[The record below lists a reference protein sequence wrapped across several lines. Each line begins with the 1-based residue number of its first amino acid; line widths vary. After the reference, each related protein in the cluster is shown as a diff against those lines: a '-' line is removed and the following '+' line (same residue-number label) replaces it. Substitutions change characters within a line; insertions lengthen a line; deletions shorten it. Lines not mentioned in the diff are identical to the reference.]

1 MTTDPWN
8 TPSGSDPGAENP
20 QQPPQT
26 QQPMPGVPPAVP
38 NAEWEQRWQ
47 QTFAPE
53 QAAPA
58 APLPQPSAP
67 VAGPPQQP
75 AWQAPAA
82 PPSDPAGAETAY
94 GRYSDEP
101 LPVCDYTG
109 ESDEPCEEPAK
120 AKRWSGAAVV
130 TAAIVGSLI
139 GGLLVAAGIVWA
151 FGLMPNGRTIDVS
164 SSGLGTS
171 AAPITISTKQSNVDV
186 AQAVAQ
192 KVVPS
197 VVNVKIE
204 QAVVDPFSGTS
215 GYQELGNG
223 SGIIIRPDGY
233 ILTNYH
239 VVNGADRILV
249 SVGVQDK
256 VAKVVG
262 VDPTTDL
269 AVIKIDGSGYPAIEV
284 GSSKDLQVGQWV
296 MAVGSPFG
304 LEKTVTSGIVSALQR
319 SEQAQGQTANDIT
332 TYTNLI
338 QTDAAINPGNSGGAL
353 VDEQGKL
360 VGLNSLIQ
368 SPSGGVGAA
377 QSAGI
382 GFAIP
387 SDFAVSIA
395 NQLITSGKA
404 THPYLGVST
413 QTVSE
418 SLAAQYGLNVK
429 SGAIVR
435 FVSPGGPADKAGLKS
450 GDIITKIGDSVITGV
465 EDVFAGVRQFK
476 IGDVVPVQL
485 VRGTQTLT
493 LNITLGSD
501 STAK

>member
-1 MTTDPWN
+1 
-8 TPSGSDPGAENP
+8 
-20 QQPPQT
+20 
-26 QQPMPGVPPAVP
+26 MPGVPAASPNAGWDQSWQATFGPDGAQVPATPPQAQVPQPGAVP
-38 NAEWEQRWQ
+38 SPPANAPQ
-47 QTFAPE
+47 
-53 QAAPA
+53 PA
-58 APLPQPSAP
+58 APEPQTWQPPSAP
-67 VAGPPQQP
+67 P
-75 AWQAPAA
+75 QAPI
-82 PPSDPAGAETAY
+82 PPVYPETAY
-94 GRYSDEP
+94 GRQVDEP

-109 ESDEPCEEPAK
+109 ESDEPCEEPAQ

-130 TAAIVGSLI
+130 TSSVVGALI

-151 FGLMPNGRTIDVS
+151 FGLTPVGRTVETVN
-164 SSGLGTS
+164 SGGVIS
-171 AAPITISTKQSNVDV
+171 ASAPITIATKKDNVDI

-204 QAVVDPFSGTS
+204 QAAIDPFSGTKQ
-215 GYQELGNG
+215 YQDVGNG
-223 SGIIIRPDGY
+223 SGVMIRNDGY

-269 AVIKIDGSGYPAIEV
+269 AVIKIEGTGYPAIEF

-319 SEQAQGQTANDIT
+319 SEQAQGQSANDLT

-353 VDEQGKL
+353 VDEYGKL

-387 SDFAVSIA
+387 VDFAISIA
-395 NQLITSGKA
+395 DQLISTGKA

-418 SLAAQYGLNVK
+418 ALAAQYGLNVK
-429 SGAIVR
+429 SGALVR
-435 FVSPGGPADKAGLKS
+435 FVSPAGPAEKAGLKS
-450 GDIITKIGDSVITGV
+450 GDIIVKIGDTTVSGV
-465 EDVFAGVRQFK
+465 EDVFGGVRQYK
-476 IGDVVPVQL
+476 IGEVVPVQL

-493 LNITLGSD
+493 LSITLGSD
-501 STAK
+501 SATK

>member
-1 MTTDPWN
+1 MTTDPWDA
-8 TPSGSDPGAENP
+8 PSGPTPPAQDPRSTPQTPQPLPGVPAAAPNP
-20 QQPPQT
+20 GWQQPP
-26 QQPMPGVPPAVP
+26 
-38 NAEWEQRWQ
+38 
-47 QTFAPE
+47 
-53 QAAPA
+53 
-58 APLPQPSAP
+58 SA
-67 VAGPPQQP
+67 QQP
-75 AWQAPAA
+75 AAQMPTAQQPPTASQHQTTAPQPPTA
-82 PPSDPAGAETAY
+82 PQQQPTDYAAY
-94 GRYSDEP
+94 GRHVDEP

-109 ESDEPCEEPAK
+109 ENEAPCEEPAQ

-130 TAAIVGSLI
+130 TSASLGAVI

-151 FGLMPNGRTIDVS
+151 FGLLPLGRTVDTADVS
-164 SSGLGTS
+164 STNTS
-171 AAPITISTKQSNVDV
+171 APITISAKTDGVDI

-192 KVVPS
+192 KAVPS

-204 QAVVDPFSGTS
+204 QTAIDPFSGS
-215 GYQELGNG
+215 RQYQDVGNG
-223 SGIIIRPDGY
+223 SGVIIRPDGY

-249 SVGVQDK
+249 TVGVTDK

-262 VDPTTDL
+262 PDPTTDL
-269 AVIKIDGSGYPAIEV
+269 AVIKLDGTGYPAIEV
-284 GSSKDLQVGQWV
+284 GVSKDLQVGQWV

-319 SEQAQGQTANDIT
+319 SEQAQGQSANDIT

-353 VDEQGKL
+353 VDERGKL

-387 SDFAVSIA
+387 VDFAMSIA
-395 NQLITSGKA
+395 DQLIQSGKA
-404 THPYLGVST
+404 THPFIGVST

-418 SLAAQYGLNVK
+418 AVAAQYGLNVK
-429 SGAIVR
+429 SGALVR
-435 FVSPGGPADKAGLKS
+435 FVSPSGPADKAGVKS
-450 GDIITKIGDSVITGV
+450 GDIIVKIGITPITGV

-476 IGDVVPVQL
+476 IGEVAPVQV
-485 VRGTQTLT
+485 VRGNQTTT
-493 LNITLGSD
+493 LNVTLGSD
-501 STAK
+501 ATAK